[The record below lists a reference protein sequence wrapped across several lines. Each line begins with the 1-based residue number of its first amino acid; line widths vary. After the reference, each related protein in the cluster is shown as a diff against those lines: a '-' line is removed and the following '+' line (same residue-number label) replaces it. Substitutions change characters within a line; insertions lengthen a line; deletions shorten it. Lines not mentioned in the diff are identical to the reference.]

1 MVEIG
6 GLFDL
11 ARLCI
16 DCLCMQR
23 VWPARRLD
31 LAHHKIASK
40 RRCHIFLI
48 FLIFYLIFIY
58 IYIFLDWIWLTI
70 RLPPREAAIFFLY
83 FSFF

>member
-40 RRCHIFLI
+40 RRCHIFFYHYRHHHLVELTAFFTI
-48 FLIFYLIFIY
+48 FSHSKSTTF
-58 IYIFLDWIWLTI
+58 WTT
-70 RLPPREAAIFFLY
+70 
-83 FSFF
+83 SN